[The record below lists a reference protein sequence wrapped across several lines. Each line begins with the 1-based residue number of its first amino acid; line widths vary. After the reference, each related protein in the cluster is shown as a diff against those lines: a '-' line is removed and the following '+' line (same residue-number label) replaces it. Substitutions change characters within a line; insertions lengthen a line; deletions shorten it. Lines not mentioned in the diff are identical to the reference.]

1 MTNKY
6 VCPICGSK
14 DLTLRHE
21 ASYIYSYIIDSDVP
35 GLKNSK
41 EFHSYQYDKREQ
53 KDSRDY
59 VECNLCRTQY
69 PQQFLSGVLLTDNRH
84 GENQML

>member
-1 MTNKY
+1 MKSKY

-21 ASYIYSYIIDSDVP
+21 ASYIYSYIIDTDKP
-35 GLKNSK
+35 GLKNRE
-41 EFHSYQYDKREQ
+41 EFHSYEYDKREQ

-59 VECNLCRTQY
+59 VECNQCRTQY
-69 PQQFLSGVLLTDNRH
+69 PHQLLNNVLSIDNNR
-84 GENQML
+84 LS